1 MSSAIYTYTQKPL
14 SFELTF
20 ESDISK
26 HLTLRTFGPHK
37 TTFWSQ
43 ISFQNFDN
51 QGSKFTS
58 TIKKNMRTK
67 FTKHIRPNLWKI
79 KSRVKIMNLEKQNNK
94 NDDFISQQK
103 VYTSSCSRFE
113 SVIVGSSNNLLH
125 SLSFPHYTYIFSI
138 FLNQTISNHS
148 IFNKKS

>member
-1 MSSAIYTYTQKPL
+1 
-14 SFELTF
+14 
-20 ESDISK
+20 
-26 HLTLRTFGPHK
+26 
-37 TTFWSQ
+37 
-43 ISFQNFDN
+43 
-51 QGSKFTS
+51 
-58 TIKKNMRTK
+58 
-67 FTKHIRPNLWKI
+67 
-79 KSRVKIMNLEKQNNK
+79 MNLEKQNNK

-148 IFNKKS
+148 IYLTKNLNKPSTYILVEPFALKRYHQLFYTNKHEILSCNCYFSS